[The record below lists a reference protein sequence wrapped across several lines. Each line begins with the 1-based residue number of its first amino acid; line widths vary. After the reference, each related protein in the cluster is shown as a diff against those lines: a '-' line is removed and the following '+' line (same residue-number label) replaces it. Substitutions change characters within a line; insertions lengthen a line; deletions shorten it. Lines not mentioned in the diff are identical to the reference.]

1 MRSPLPTQAPSWE
14 VCAALFGAHS
24 PSSNPASQRRPS
36 AVLVVVMLSALQ
48 LALIY
53 GLSASLMRGYS
64 SQWEWFPL
72 GALLLA
78 VAVSLNHLLP
88 AS

>member
-1 MRSPLPTQAPSWE
+1 
-14 VCAALFGAHS
+14 
-24 PSSNPASQRRPS
+24 
-36 AVLVVVMLSALQ
+36 VLVVVMLSALQ

-64 SQWEWFPL
+64 SQWEWFSL